1 MEHVS
6 RFIHTMDPYIG
17 DKELCLKEFAKS
29 VVDRAYMW
37 YITLRLRSIRT
48 WDEMMERF
56 CAKYYPGEDKV
67 TF

>member
-1 MEHVS
+1 
-6 RFIHTMDPYIG
+6 MDPYTG